1 MKWNKRGLIFDPRN
15 YNLSNNCKEFAQS
28 PQVLV
33 FDEFVRIYF
42 STRTK
47 DKDGQYLSYISYVDM
62 DLDLTIILNL
72 SKRTVLELGGL
83 GTFDEHGVFPIS
95 PLRIKDRILAYTTG
109 WSRRVSVPVETGIGV
124 VESFDNGETFH
135 RLSNGPILSS
145 SLHEPF
151 LVGDA
156 LVKNYNNMFYM
167 FYIFGTKWMNKSM
180 DEPETRVY
188 KIGLAKSEDGLNW
201 TKNEAKKIISDVLNE
216 NECQALPTVIKVG
229 NLYHMYFCYRE
240 STNFRKN
247 KERGYKLGYAYSY
260 DLENWVRDDSK
271 SGFGSSENQWD
282 SDMKCYPHLF
292 EANKKIFILYN
303 GNEFGRF
310 GFGAAEL
317 IEF

>member
-1 MKWNKRGLIFDPRN
+1 MKWNKKGLLFNPAE
-15 YNLSNNCKEFAQS
+15 YNLTNNCKEFAQS
-28 PQVLV
+28 PQALV
-33 FDEFVRIYF
+33 FDNFVRIYF

-47 DKDGQYLSYISYVDM
+47 DSLGQYLSFISYVDF
-62 DLDLTIILNL
+62 DLNLTQVLNVSHNTVLDL
-72 SKRTVLELGGL
+72 GCL
-83 GTFDEHGVFPIS
+83 GTFDEHGIFPIS

-109 WSRRVSVPVETGIGV
+109 WSRRVSVPVETGIGI

-156 LVKNYNNMFYM
+156 YVKNYNDMFYM
-167 FYIFGTKWMNKSM
+167 FYIFGTKWMSKSI
-180 DEPETRVY
+180 DEIESRVY
-188 KIGLAKSEDGLNW
+188 KIGLAKSIDGLNW
-201 TKNEAKKIISDVLNE
+201 TKNEGKKIISDVLNE

-229 NLYHMYFCYRE
+229 NLYHMFFCYRE

-247 KERGYKLGYAYSY
+247 KDRGYKLGYAYSY

-292 EANKKIFILYN
+292 EVKEKIFILYN

>member
-33 FDEFVRIYF
+33 FDEYVRIYF

-47 DKDGQYLSYISYVDM
+47 DKEGQYLSYISYVDM
-62 DLDLTIILNL
+62 DLDLTIVLNL

-83 GTFDEHGVFPIS
+83 GTFDEHGIFPIN
-95 PLRIKDRILAYTTG
+95 PFRDNNRILAYTTG
-109 WSRRVSVPVETGIGV
+109 WSRRHSVPVETGIGI
-124 VESFDNGETFH
+124 VESFDKGETFH

-145 SLHEPF
+145 SIQEPF

-156 LVKNYNNMFYM
+156 FVKKYNNIFYM
-167 FYIFGTKWMNKSM
+167 FYIFGTKWMNKSKV
-180 DEPETRVY
+180 EPETRVY
-188 KIGLAKSEDGLNW
+188 KIGLAKSVDGINW
-201 TKNEAKKIISDVLNE
+201 SKNEGKKIISNVLNE
-216 NECQALPTVIKVG
+216 DECQALPTVIKVG
-229 NLYHMYFCYRE
+229 NLYHMFFCYRE

-247 KERGYKLGYAYSY
+247 KDRGYKLGYAYSY

-292 EANKKIFILYN
+292 EVKEKIFILYN

>member
-1 MKWNKRGLIFDPRN
+1 MKWIKKGLLFNPAQ

-28 PQVLV
+28 PQTLV
-33 FDEFVRIYF
+33 FDNFVRVYF
-42 STRTK
+42 STRAK
-47 DKDGQYLSYISYVDM
+47 DKTGQYLSFISFVDF
-62 DLDLTIILNL
+62 DLNL
-72 SKRTVLELGGL
+72 TKVLNVSKKSVLELGSL

-95 PLRIKDRILAYTTG
+95 PLRNKNRILAYTTG
-109 WSRRVSVPVETGIGV
+109 WSRRFAIPVETGIGV

-135 RLSNGPILSS
+135 RLFNGPILSS

-156 LVKNYNNMFYM
+156 FVKNYNDMFYM
-167 FYIFGTKWMNKSM
+167 FYIFGTKWMSKSI
-180 DEPETRVY
+180 DEPESRVY
-188 KIGLAKSEDGLNW
+188 KIGLAKSDDGLNW
-201 TKNEAKKIISDVLNE
+201 SKNEGKQIISDVLNE

-229 NLYHMYFCYRE
+229 NLYHMFFCFRE

-247 KERGYKLGYAYSY
+247 KERGYKLGYASSY

-271 SGFGSSENQWD
+271 SGFESSKNQWD

-292 EANKKIFILYN
+292 EAKEKIFILYN